1 MQCGGLASRL
11 DKKEN
16 LKKKKRTTPSVDRGY
31 RGVVPRGRGGGKGE
45 EGGVNTIL
53 HPF

>member
-16 LKKKKRTTPSVDRGY
+16 LKKKRTAPSVDRGY
-31 RGVVPRGRGGGKGE
+31 RGVVSRGRGE
-45 EGGVNTIL
+45 REGVG
-53 HPF
+53 